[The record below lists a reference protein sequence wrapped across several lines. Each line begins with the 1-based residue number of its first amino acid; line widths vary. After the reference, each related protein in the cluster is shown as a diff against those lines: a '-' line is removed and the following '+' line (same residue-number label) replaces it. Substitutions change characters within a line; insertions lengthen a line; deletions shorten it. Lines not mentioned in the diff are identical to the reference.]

1 MNSNIASEFL
11 RNIEFCI
18 WLCPWA
24 SSIHSNKKRTHIV
37 APPLEQESFNNSL
50 DQEQSNCRN
59 CSREHAILKSY
70 ISERT
75 PTKCTTVDKE
85 WTHNWFICQLNT
97 IWKCSQKHNR
107 DKSYKKKRIFE
118 HPQQHRCDRHAHCS
132 SPICETSTKSIQ
144 YSSLSGTRTSHLFD
158 CTCWIYTIMYPHIL
172 NCKTTLCIMSFK
184 SLCGACD
191 DIQ

>member
-107 DKSYKKKRIFE
+107 DKSYEKEWFSST
-118 HPQQHRCDRHAHCS
+118 HNNTGVTGMHTAAHQYVKLQ
-132 SPICETSTKSIQ
+132 PNQYSIQ
-144 YSSLSGTRTSHLFD
+144 VFPVLERVTFWLYLLN
-158 CTCWIYTIMYPHIL
+158 IYNHVSTHIEL
-172 NCKTTLCIMSFK
+172 
-184 SLCGACD
+184 
-191 DIQ
+191 